1 MNAQPEPVLAVRN
14 LRAYIGT
21 PRGAVR
27 AVDDVSLHVG
37 RAQALG
43 VVGESGSGKS
53 VMARAIMGLLPPR
66 SACSGEVLFKGRD
79 LLTLPRKERQEIWGK
94 QIAMVFQDP
103 GRSLNPVVRIER
115 QLTEGMRKHLG
126 IGKSEAHGRAV
137 DLLREVGV
145 PDPERRLRNYPHEL
159 SGGMRQRVM
168 IATALA
174 CEPDLLIADEPTT
187 ALDVT
192 VQRQILDLLR
202 RVQRDRGMAMM
213 LISHDLAV
221 VAGRTD
227 RVAVMYA
234 GRLAETGTTRAI
246 FAAPRHRYTHA
257 LLDATP
263 SLDHQ
268 RHAPMRVIPGSLP
281 DPTSPPPG
289 CRFAPRCAHTT
300 DACVDPGPRM
310 TSADGVAAGMDHLIA
325 CVNPVAAPAAADGA
339 APASVGAGASP
350 NTGLAKGG
358 DLVGR

>member
-1 MNAQPEPVLAVRN
+1 MSTEPVLRVRD
-14 LRAYIGT
+14 LRAHIGT
-21 PRGAVR
+21 TRGVVR
-27 AVDDVSLHVG
+27 AVDGVSLDLG

-53 VMARAIMGLLPPR
+53 VMARAIMGILPAR
-66 SACSGEVLFKGRD
+66 SGCSGEVLFQGRD
-79 LLTLPRKERQEIWGK
+79 LLVLSRKARAQVWGK

-103 GRSLNPVVRIER
+103 GRSLNPVVRVER
-115 QLTEGMRKHLG
+115 QLTEGMRRHLG
-126 IGKSEAHGRAV
+126 VGRSEARGRAL

-145 PDPERRLRNYPHEL
+145 PDPEKRLRNFPHEL

-174 CEPDLLIADEPTT
+174 CEPTLLIADEPTT

-202 RVQRDRGMAMM
+202 EVQRDRGMSMM

-234 GRLAETGTTRAI
+234 GRLAESGSTREV
-246 FAAPRHRYTHA
+246 FDAPRHRYTHA

-263 SLDHQ
+263 SLEHV
-268 RHAPMRVIPGSLP
+268 RHAPMRLIPGALP
-281 DPTSPPPG
+281 DPTSPPAG
-289 CRFAPRCAHTT
+289 CRFAPRCAHVD
-300 DACVDPGPRM
+300 DACVQPGPAM
-310 TSADGVAAGMDHLIA
+310 SPVGADHDVACLHPADTGQATAAAAGVAAE
-325 CVNPVAAPAAADGA
+325 
-339 APASVGAGASP
+339 AGKS
-350 NTGLAKGG
+350 LA
-358 DLVGR
+358 